1 MSNKIPWKA
10 FSARRKITLKE
21 FIGQAFDKD
30 MPLHYGM
37 IVEKLEQIWV
47 EAPSEKEFIEAISKT
62 SGKESTNQ
70 PKQTEDP
77 KSKTV
82 SRKTR
87 SATQKSTKSKS
98 TASEDPQEVW
108 EDAQEGAYQTK
119 KAPTRKTSTRKTST
133 RKTSTRKT
141 STTKKKS

>member
-21 FIGQAFDKD
+21 YLNDIVGIPTYDILVKR
-30 MPLHYGM
+30 LHN
-37 IVEKLEQIWV
+37 IWV
-47 EAPSEKEFIEAISKT
+47 EAPSEQEFLEAIGRSPAN
-62 SGKESTNQ
+62 EPDQ
-70 PKQTEDP
+70 VQQTEDAKP
-77 KSKTV
+77 KTT
-82 SRKTR
+82 SRRTR
-87 SATQKSTKSKS
+87 ATTQKSVKKKS

-108 EDAQEGAYQTK
+108 EDAQEGAYQAK
-119 KAPTRKTSTRKTST
+119 KTPARKTSTRKTST